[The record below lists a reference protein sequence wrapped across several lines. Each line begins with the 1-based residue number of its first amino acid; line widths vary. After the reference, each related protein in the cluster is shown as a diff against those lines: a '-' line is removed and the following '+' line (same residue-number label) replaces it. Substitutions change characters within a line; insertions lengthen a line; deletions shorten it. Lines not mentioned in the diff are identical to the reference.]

1 MDKTNPAIHSF
12 YEAVRN
18 SNLAQGKNEGL
29 SSFGEIAT
37 ESHSGADVQRINQ
50 HTSNGKEIIAQLF
63 KTADE
68 SLAKAGHTLAT
79 ESHNGSAFSP
89 RQVKAVE
96 AALKLCMAPE
106 DKIARIGKESLQK
119 GITEIASESY
129 TLPGVSAGHYATA
142 KLRDGMEI
150 LATEKFSGQEINNV
164 IVNTISLA
172 ASAAAQDP
180 FQELVFPM
188 VVMDPLTSH
197 LSTQV
202 TYSLFGQGY
211 TRTSGAPVKQD
222 KHELLLNLYKK
233 EKYMHDKMTVLPV
246 ADANGAGQIPAQLLE
261 DAAYTVPTY
270 RGQNN
275 VLVAPYR
282 FGEKIDLIYLSRTA
296 ADLAKG
302 QTDDTDVIDKH
313 IALSKLYLEFDEGGK
328 KYVEIDTSN
337 EGRNTF
343 NPIVTG
349 NSSDT
354 VLNFTKR
361 MSLNTAKVK
370 EFKNGTDGL
379 FGAAV
384 DEQILTFDLSV
395 NITVDLA
402 HGNVITSNAGATL
415 VEVTK
420 DAKTFDKPE
429 SAEFKAARELM
440 KKFNVAGYIL
450 KATITNSNFKDFG
463 IEGLIQGEA
472 YAFGAGL
479 KDSIGLK
486 AEVDFAMKEGT
497 DNNYTGFTIEQQSI
511 YINQQMGAHAV
522 YALMNFVK
530 TLREA
535 KEQGTLEKI
544 TTRTCAE
551 HYVRPYYEH
560 VNLDLTTI
568 VDSIKSQERSEDLRR
583 AILDNIRLKA
593 IKMDIDSN
601 YINAVN
607 YRFKSGK
614 RTLVVMTDYYIASVL
629 TADDGTGSVSE
640 RIKLTQDID
649 LIVAPSLYEDF
660 RGKMLISYVTP
671 EDNAKGHVPVL
682 NVGFATYAPTFN
694 YTVNQKEYNG
704 GIVKLLYN
712 VLRFEHYINLPI
724 FLEFT
729 VTNVDKALEKIAT
742 YVKTVI

>member
-12 YEAVRN
+12 YNAVKN
-18 SNLAQGKNEGL
+18 SSLAKGRNEGL
-29 SSFGEIAT
+29 SSFGEMAT
-37 ESHSGADVQRINQ
+37 ESHNQADVQRINQ

-89 RQVKAVE
+89 RQVQAVE
-96 AALKLCMAPE
+96 AALKLCMASD
-106 DKIARIGKESLQK
+106 DKINNIGKNTLQK
-119 GITEIASESY
+119 GVTEIASESY
-129 TLPGVSAGHYATA
+129 TLPGVSASHYATA
-142 KLRDGMEI
+142 KLRDGMEV

-211 TRTSGAPVKQD
+211 TRTSGTPVKQD

-233 EKYMHDKMTVLPV
+233 EKYMHDKMSVLPV
-246 ADANGAGQIPAQLLE
+246 ADAKGPGQVPANLLE
-261 DAAYTVPTY
+261 DAVFTVPVY

-275 VLVAPYR
+275 ISIAPYR
-282 FGEKIDLIYLSRTA
+282 FGEQVDLIYLSRTA

-313 IALSKLYLEFDEGGK
+313 IALSKIYLEFDKGGK

-349 NSSDT
+349 NTSET
-354 VLNFTKR
+354 VLNFVKKH
-361 MSLNTAKVK
+361 SINTSKAKD
-370 EFKNGTDGL
+370 FKTNTGDL
-379 FGAAV
+379 FDSA
-384 DEQILTFDLSV
+384 DEQILTFNLTV
-395 NITVDLA
+395 NITVNLA
-402 HGNVITSNAGATL
+402 DGTVTTSNAGATL

-420 DAKTFDKPE
+420 AGQTYDKPE

-440 KKFNVAGYIL
+440 KKFNVAGYLL

-463 IEGLIQGEA
+463 IEGLIQGDA

-544 TTRTCAE
+544 TTRTCTE

-560 VNLDLTTI
+560 IDLDLTTI

-593 IKMDIDSN
+593 IKMDIESN

-629 TADDGTGSVSE
+629 TADDGTGNVSE

-660 RGKMLISYVTP
+660 RNKMLISYVTP

-682 NVGFATYAPTFN
+682 NVGFAVYAPTFN